1 MIRGSF
7 SSVTSTT
14 PVTTGSDVQGGM
26 WPFDEH
32 NVKLLDVVH
41 PLKRANPVGLAIWC
55 MI

>member
-1 MIRGSF
+1 MIRGSL

-14 PVTTGSDVQGGM
+14 PVATGSEGHGGI
-26 WPFDEH
+26 WPLDEH

-41 PLKRANPVGLAIWC
+41 PLKRANPVGLAILC